1 MRILIVQESDWI
13 GRGPHNSHHLMER
26 LSVKGH
32 EIRVIDY
39 EILWNDNKTEKDL
52 FSKRKVFY
60 NQHKSIDNGNITVI
74 RPSIMKLPVFNY
86 VSLLY
91 THYVEIK
98 KQIESFKPDV
108 IVGMGILNSN
118 IAIRLAKKYNIPFVY
133 YVMDL
138 LHGLVPQKAF
148 QPLASCIERNNMKN
162 ADRVIS
168 VNEGLREYTVSMG
181 ARREQTEV
189 IRTGVDF
196 NHFKLSTDGKQI
208 REKYGIK
215 NDEIVLFFMGWLY
228 TFSGL
233 KELALEIAKLPDNNK
248 IKLLVLGDGE
258 LWDTL
263 QDIRSVNGLEDKIIT
278 INWQPYED
286 VPKYIAAADICL
298 LPAYANDVMKYI
310 VPIKIYEYMAMS
322 KSVIATRLYGL
333 VTEFGENN
341 GVLYADK
348 PANVLDKVKYLVKDQ
363 NLGKEGQKAL
373 TFVKKNNWNNIT
385 EEFEKCLMNI
395 VQNNI
400 HNYSAY
406 QKKSIGI
413 DFDETEKSDY

>member
-1 MRILIVQESDWI
+1 MRILLVQESDWI

-39 EILWNDNKTEKDL
+39 EILWNGQKNENGL
-52 FSKRKVFY
+52 ISKRKVFY
-60 NQHKSIDNGNITVI
+60 SQHKSIDDGNITVI
-74 RPSIMKLPVFNY
+74 RPSIVKLPILNY

-91 THYVEIK
+91 THYNEIK

-108 IVGMGILNSN
+108 IVGLGILNAN

-162 ADRVIS
+162 ATRVIS
-168 VNEGLREYTVSMG
+168 VNEGLREYTISMG
-181 ARREQTEV
+181 ARRENTEV

-196 NHFKLSTDGKQI
+196 NHFKHSIDGKPI
-208 REKYGIK
+208 REQYGIK
-215 NDEIVLFFMGWLY
+215 DDEIVLFFMGWLY

-233 KELALEIAKLPDNNK
+233 KELALEIAKLPSNNN

-278 INWQPYED
+278 INWQPYDD
-286 VPKYIAAADICL
+286 VPKYLAAADVCL
-298 LPAYANDVMKYI
+298 LPAYNNDIMKYI
-310 VPIKIYEYMAMS
+310 VPIKLYEYMAMG
-322 KSVIATRLYGL
+322 KPVIATRLYGL
-333 VTEFGENN
+333 EKEFGNDN
-341 GVLYADK
+341 GVLYVDH
-348 PANVLDKVKYLVKDQ
+348 PVDVLNKVSYLIKSRKIGE
-363 NLGKEGQKAL
+363 NGTKAL
-373 TFVKKNNWNNIT
+373 KFVEHNNWDNIAD
-385 EEFEKCLMNI
+385 EFEIYMESLIGKSENI
-395 VQNNI
+395 GF
-400 HNYSAY
+400 YSIPRIPQMY
-406 QKKSIGI
+406 T
-413 DFDETEKSDY
+413 DV

>member
-1 MRILIVQESDWI
+1 MRILVVQESDWI
-13 GRGPHNSHHLMER
+13 ERGPHNSHHLMER
-26 LSVKGH
+26 LSLNGH

-39 EILWNDNKTEKDL
+39 EILWNENRTEKG
-52 FSKRKVFY
+52 FISKRKVFY
-60 NQHKSIDNGNITVI
+60 NQHKSIENGNITVI
-74 RPSIMKLPVFNY
+74 RPSIMKLPVLNY

-98 KQIESFKPDV
+98 KQIKSFKPDI
-108 IVGMGILNSN
+108 IVGMGILNAN

-148 QPLASCIERNNMKN
+148 QSLASCIESNNMKN

-168 VNEGLREYTVSMG
+168 VNEGLREYTISMG
-181 ARREQTEV
+181 ARRENTEV

-196 NHFKLSTDGKQI
+196 SHFKHSIDGKPI

-215 NDEIVLFFMGWLY
+215 DDEIVLFFMGWLY

-233 KELALEIAKLPDNNK
+233 KELALEISKSVDN
-248 IKLLVLGDGE
+248 IKLFVLGEGD
-258 LWDTL
+258 LWDDL
-263 QDIRSVNGLEDKIIT
+263 QKIGNSNGFNKMIIV
-278 INWQPYED
+278 NWQPYED

-348 PANVLDKVKYLVKDQ
+348 PVNVLDKVKYLVKDQ

-400 HNYSAY
+400 RNYSAY